1 MNYPIKHFFS
11 ILLVIV
17 TLAFLNT
24 SCSPAIKMET
34 DVALTSP
41 KIVYS
46 KGACYGECPVYNLTI
61 YNTGLM
67 KYNGIRYSSMIGKYE
82 KQLTDVEYINLVKL
96 FKDANI
102 WKLDENYDMNIADL
116 PTTTLSFSDK
126 DKQKTMK
133 TKSSFPPAVDV
144 LEKQLLEM
152 IKLDGWK
159 QTDIPIV
166 ETVPKNEILIKNE
179 LIIKG
184 TDQLIL
190 VRWLREYAEY
200 EMKIVRR
207 LGPDSPLWLVTFNQE
222 KIDPDELIKK
232 IKEDPSIA
240 TVEFNKKIS
249 NRD

>member
-1 MNYPIKHFFS
+1 
-11 ILLVIV
+11 
-17 TLAFLNT
+17 
-24 SCSPAIKMET
+24 
-34 DVALTSP
+34 
-41 KIVYS
+41 
-46 KGACYGECPVYNLTI
+46 PVYNLTI